1 MVVVV
6 PFLKVDITFAS
17 LIFSGTMPKK
27 IDSLIVSKGSAIT
40 LLSNFNTVVGILKDL
55 GPVHGF
61 ICLERYYFIFYL
73 YKCVY
78 ESVMKKHFFHV
89 KKHDSVYHDCKSPK

>member
-1 MVVVV
+1 
-6 PFLKVDITFAS
+6 
-17 LIFSGTMPKK
+17 MPEK
-27 IDSLIVSKGSAIT
+27 IDSLIVSKGTAIT

-73 YKCVY
+73 YKCIH
-78 ESVMKKHFFHV
+78 ESVMKNIFSR
-89 KKHDSVYHDCKSPK
+89 KKGRFCLSCLQSPLITSMYKPTRI